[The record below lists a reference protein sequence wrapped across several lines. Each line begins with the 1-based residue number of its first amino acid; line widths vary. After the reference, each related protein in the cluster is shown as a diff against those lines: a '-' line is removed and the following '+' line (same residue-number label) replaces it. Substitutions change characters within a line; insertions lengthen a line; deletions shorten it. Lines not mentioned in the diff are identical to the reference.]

1 MYINKSDDIVNEC
14 NNTYHRTIKMNPIDV
29 KNNTYINIDKGINDK
44 DIKFQVGDH
53 VRMSKYKNIF
63 AKGSTP
69 N

>member
-1 MYINKSDDIVNEC
+1 MYVNKSDDIVNEC